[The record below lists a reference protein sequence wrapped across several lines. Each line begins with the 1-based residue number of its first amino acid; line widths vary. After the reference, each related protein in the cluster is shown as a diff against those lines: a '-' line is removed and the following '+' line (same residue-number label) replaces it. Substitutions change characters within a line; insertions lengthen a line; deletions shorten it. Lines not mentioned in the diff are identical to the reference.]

1 MTIKKESLI
10 SVILSVKNDE
20 KNIEKSIRSILNQT
34 YSNIELLLCDDC
46 STDNTLKVIENISDK
61 RIKLYQNQTNLGLT
75 KSLNKLIQ
83 SANGNY
89 IARQDSDDYSYPKRI
104 EKQFEFLKKYELDAC
119 NTRAKIAN
127 TNKSIPNISSYFP
140 PRLIM
145 KFKNPFL
152 HGTLFIKKEVLYAVG
167 LYNENYKYAQD
178 YKLYKDLFAN
188 NYKIKMLR
196 EVLYTLNTEDNI
208 STNFKKEQEFYFN
221 LAKKS

>member
-1 MTIKKESLI
+1 MTIKKDPLI
-10 SVILSVKNDE
+10 SVIMSVKNDK
-20 KNIEKSIRSILNQT
+20 KNIEKSVRSILNQT
-34 YSNIELLLCDDC
+34 YCNIELLLCDDC
-46 STDNTLKVIENISDK
+46 STDNTLEVVQNISDK
-61 RIKLYQNQTNLGLT
+61 RIKLFHNQKNLGLT
-75 KSLNKLIQ
+75 KSLNRLIQ

-104 EKQFEFLKKYELDAC
+104 EKQYEFLKRYQLDAC
-119 NTRAKIAN
+119 STKANIAN
-127 TNKSIPNISSYFP
+127 TKKSIPNLSSFFP

-152 HGTLFIKKEVLYAVG
+152 HGTLLIKKEVLYAVG

-188 NYKIKMLR
+188 NYKVKMLR

-208 STNFKKEQEFYFN
+208 STNFKKEQEYYFK